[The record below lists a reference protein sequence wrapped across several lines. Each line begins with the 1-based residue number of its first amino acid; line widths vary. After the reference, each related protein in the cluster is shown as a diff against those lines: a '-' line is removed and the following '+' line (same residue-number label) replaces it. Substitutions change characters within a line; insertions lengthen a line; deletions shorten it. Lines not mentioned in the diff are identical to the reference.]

1 MEKIHLTI
9 DGVQI
14 EANKGDTVL
23 QAARN
28 AGLFIP
34 SLCAH
39 KELSPYGACRL
50 CVVEIDNVRG
60 TPTSCT
66 TPAADGM
73 VVRTNTDQLNTQRR
87 RTLELMMS
95 GHTSAC
101 FNCDSREDCE
111 AVKPTP
117 AKAGVSTRCGTCS
130 NRSDCSLRKVSLG
143 NFTRDIGLPP
153 IYDPSKV
160 EREDPFIDRDHNLC
174 ILCGICV
181 RTCEKVHNGK
191 GAIAIA
197 NRGAKAR
204 VSSAFGKEWNFEEC
218 LFCGACI
225 DECPTGCLT
234 DRWSRWFGKEDG
246 VVESVCPL
254 CPEKCKINLRMK
266 NGRLIGVEKTSLNPD
281 AQLCALGRFGY
292 AQILNAQG
300 RMPRPYAMKDG
311 EMIPSDFG
319 EALARAA
326 EIFEANAG
334 KILIALPETAADS
347 AKKAASALAKKFGA
361 DLEFAKFDATSL
373 SENSVKNIENKKY
386 AAAFVAGDYITEG
399 LAQNIANFISFD
411 FFRNKAQRSAQVVFA
426 GAFEDELKTV
436 KKLEGQVALST
447 LLEAL
452 AQKFSLDFGGENL
465 PQISAFKS
473 AKTDKSAVAHAFFGH
488 LVADMVPDFKAFGL
502 PFTRDCEDKKAKSGY
517 EVLEAKTLAPNFHSI
532 KIKAPD
538 MAKYAKPGQFA
549 ILMAN
554 EKSERSPFTII
565 DWNEKE
571 GWVQFVLEEVGRS
584 SAELGMLKKGDFLA
598 AASGPLG
605 TPFDFSPFKAG
616 QKALLMGGC
625 YGIAA
630 VYPVARKLKELGVKT
645 TIAIEASTAF
655 MLFFESE
662 LKTVADEFIVMT
674 RDGTKGSKGGC
685 SNVYEARGAE
695 FDAAVAVGCVFMM
708 MQCSRHASKT
718 PISLCSLNPIM
729 VDGTGMCGACRVSLG
744 GDTKFACVDGPFFDL
759 GKVDFNELAKR
770 RTAYSLLEIDAM
782 PRHLHS
788 NGGCHK

>member
-28 AGLFIP
+28 AGIFIP

-66 TPAADGM
+66 TPASDGM
-73 VVRTNTDQLNTQRR
+73 VVRTNTEQLNTQRK

-101 FNCDSREDCE
+101 FSCDSREDCE

-130 NRSDCSLRKVSLG
+130 NRPDCSLRQVTLG
-143 NFTRDIGLPP
+143 NFTRDMGLPS

-160 EREDPFIDRDHNLC
+160 ERDDPFIDRDHNLC

-197 NRGAKAR
+197 NRGAKAKI
-204 VSSAFGKEWNFEEC
+204 SSAFGKEWNMEEC

-234 DRWSRWFGKEDG
+234 DRWSRWFGKADS
-246 VVESVCPL
+246 VTESVCRM
-254 CPEKCKINLRMK
+254 CPENCKVNLRTK
-266 NGRLIGVEKTSLNPD
+266 NGRLIGVEKTSLNSD
-281 AQLCALGRFGY
+281 DQLCALGRFGY
-292 AQILNAQG
+292 AQILNAQN
-300 RMPRPYAMKDG
+300 RLSRAYVKIDG
-311 EMIPSDFG
+311 EMIPSSIE
-319 EALARAA
+319 EALEKTA
-326 EIFEANAG
+326 EIFEKNAG
-334 KILIALPETAADS
+334 KIFIAIPETSADD
-347 AKKAASALAKKFGA
+347 AKKSAIALAKKFGA
-361 DLEFAKFDATSL
+361 DFEFVKFDATEI
-373 SENSVKNIENKKY
+373 SESAKKNISDKKY
-386 AAAFVAGDYITEG
+386 SAIFVAGDYVSEK
-399 LAQNIANFISFD
+399 LAKNVESFVSFD
-411 FFRNKAQRSAQVVFA
+411 FLRTRAQSVAEVVFA
-426 GAFEDELKTV
+426 GAFEDEVQTIKH
-436 KKLEGQVALST
+436 LEGQVALT
-447 LLEAL
+447 TILDAL
-452 AQKFSLDFGGENL
+452 SNKFNL
-465 PQISAFKS
+465 SKQEELPSVCEYVSPKS
-473 AKTDKSAVAHAFFGH
+473 AKSAIPSAYMGH
-488 LVADMVPDFKAFGL
+488 LVADLVPDFVAFGL
-502 PFTRDCEDKKAKSGY
+502 PTSKEIEDEKSKSGY
-517 EVLEAKTLAPNFHSI
+517 EILESEVLAPNFHSI
-532 KIKAPD
+532 KIKAPE
-538 MAKYAKPGQFA
+538 MAKYAKAGQFA

-565 DWNEKE
+565 DWNAQE
-571 GWVQFVLEEVGRS
+571 GWVQFVFEEVGRS
-584 SAELGMLKKGDFLA
+584 SAELGRLSKGDFLA

-605 TPFDFSPFKAG
+605 TPFDFSIFKSG

-630 VYPVARKLKELGVKT
+630 VYPVARELQKMGVKT
-645 TIAIEASTAF
+645 TVAIEASTSF
-655 MLFFESE
+655 MLFFEDK
-662 LKTVADEFIVMT
+662 LKTVADEFVVLT
-674 RDGTKGSKGGC
+674 RDGTKGIKGGC
-685 SNVYEARGAE
+685 SNLYENRGEE
-695 FDAAVAVGCVFMM
+695 FDVAISIGCVFMM
-708 MQCSRHASKT
+708 KQCSKFASKT
-718 PISLCSLNPIM
+718 AISLCSLNPIM
-729 VDGTGMCGACRVSLG
+729 VDGTGMCGACRVSLDG
-744 GDTKFACVDGPFFDL
+744 ETKFACVDGPFFDL

-788 NGGCHK
+788 KGGCHK